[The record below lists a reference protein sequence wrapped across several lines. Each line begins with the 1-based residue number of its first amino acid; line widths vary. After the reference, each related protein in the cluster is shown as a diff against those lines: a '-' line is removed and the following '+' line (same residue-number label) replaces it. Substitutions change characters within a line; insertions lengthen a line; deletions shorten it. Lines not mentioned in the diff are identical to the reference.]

1 MKILLIEDERELALS
16 IQTYFTH
23 QGFHCEWA
31 ADFTSASDKITSY
44 NYDCILLDLMLP
56 DGDGMN
62 ILEQLRQLQK
72 EDGVIVISAKETVE
86 TKVESLTT
94 GADDYLTKPFHL
106 SELHARVQALL
117 RRKNFHGF
125 DEVQLGKIEIKL
137 EARQVFIENEAVE
150 LTKKEFD
157 LLLYLIANKNRV
169 LSKSMLAEHLSGDMA
184 DMMDNHDFVYA
195 HIKNLKKKLKDRGI
209 NDCIKTVY
217 GFGYQWT
224 YEA

>member
-1 MKILLIEDERELALS
+1 MKILLVEDEQELALS
-16 IQTYFTH
+16 IQSYFSG

-31 ADFTSASDKITSY
+31 ADCATATDKIAAF

-56 DGDGMN
+56 DGDGRM
-62 ILEQLRQLQK
+62 ILDQLKQLQK

-86 TKVESLTT
+86 TKVESLQI

-106 SELHARVQALL
+106 SELFARVQALL
-117 RRKNFHGF
+117 RRKNFHGLA
-125 DEVQLGKIEIKL
+125 VMQLGKIEIRLDAK
-137 EARQVFIENEAVE
+137 QVFIENEVLE

-157 LLLYLIANKNRV
+157 LLQFLIANKNRL
-169 LSKSMLAEHLSGDMA
+169 LSKAALAEHLSGDMA

-195 HIKNLKKKLKDRGI
+195 HIKNLKKKLKDMGLKS
-209 NDCIKTVY
+209 CIKTVY

-224 YEA
+224 YEI